1 MLSDIQR
8 RILEVTARDRTLT
21 NYVAGDVALNRRSQR
36 IGRFIDVFCD
46 ETGLVRQTSRQ
57 DIATLHKAGFTV
69 RITVEEA
76 ATVQVDVGR
85 FRIETPIRW
94 FEAKLERFFAAQ
106 RDADFGCRLHD
117 VDLAVDKITSAAG
130 HLDAGDLAD
139 LVGSVS
145 AVGPLGPLIWAA
157 TAKTD
162 HGPGRLIEELRR
174 RVDACPLEEL
184 VQIPL
189 DSPMEARQAKD
200 ELLAALGRA
209 EVWARDEA
217 PEVAPG
223 QLFVDAKDRPVEAT
237 QAMID
242 AGDAAARALVA
253 EGAVPKAG
261 GS

>member
-1 MLSDIQR
+1 MLSEIQR

-36 IGRFIDVFCD
+36 IGRFIDFFCD
-46 ETGLVRQTSRQ
+46 EKGLVGQMSRQ
-57 DIATLHKAGFTV
+57 DIANLHKAGFTV

-76 ATVQVDVGR
+76 ETVQADVGR
-85 FRIETPIRW
+85 FRIETPVRW
-94 FEAKLERFFAAQ
+94 FEAKPERFFAAQ

-117 VDLAVDKITSAAG
+117 VDLAVDKIVSAVS
-130 HLDAGDLAD
+130 HLDEGGMAD

-184 VQIPL
+184 ARLPMEP
-189 DSPMEARQAKD
+189 PMEAGQAKD
-200 ELLAALGRA
+200 VLRAALQRA

-217 PEVAPG
+217 PEVEPG
-223 QLFVDAKDRPVEAT
+223 QLFVDAKERPVEAT
-237 QAMID
+237 RAMID
-242 AGDAAARALVA
+242 AGNAAARPLVA
-253 EGAVPKAG
+253 GGAVPKAG